1 MHYWFIMFMRNIIPS
16 VVICFCLIGC
26 PESSDYPG
34 EFPGEH
40 PEDPNYYENE
50 LLTKITD
57 ALNKGEDINKIS
69 EYRSTYLHLAA
80 GSNYRKCLRLL
91 LDNGADVNF
100 RDTRNEATPLH
111 EAVSFSKLAAVKILL
126 ENGADLEAKNRFGW
140 TPIMKF
146 FFGSHGHQLDV
157 LSYLIEVGA
166 NLDARNSYGSSV
178 LHLSAHYGSADEIEL
193 LIASGAKI
201 NSVST
206 NFGNIPL
213 HVAVEVG
220 RLEISELL
228 LQNGSNVNARNNQG
242 NTPLSIALH
251 HGDPDRYT
259 PKIRRKMAKLIRS
272 YGGIE

>member
-1 MHYWFIMFMRNIIPS
+1 MHYWFIIFMRKIILA
-16 VVICFCLIGC
+16 VAICFCLIGC
-26 PESSDYPG
+26 PESSDYPE

-50 LLTKITD
+50 LLAKITD
-57 ALNKGEDINKIS
+57 ALNKGEDLDKEFDKHGLS
-69 EYRSTYLHLAA
+69 YLHMAA
-80 GSNYRKCLRLL
+80 GYSSRKCLKLL
-91 LDNGADVNF
+91 LDNGVDINI
-100 RDTRNEATPLH
+100 RNSKGQTPLH
-111 EAVSFSKLAAVKILL
+111 CAAMFNQLSAIKFLL
-126 ENGADLEAKNRFGW
+126 KYGADMEAKDMFGH
-140 TPIMKF
+140 TPIFSF
-146 FFGSHGHQLDV
+146 FQRSHHGDLEV
-157 LSYLIEVGA
+157 LSFLIKEGA
-166 NLDARNSYGSSV
+166 NLEARDDFGSSV

>member
-1 MHYWFIMFMRNIIPS
+1 
-16 VVICFCLIGC
+16 VVAICFCLIGC
-26 PESSDYPG
+26 PESSDYPE

-111 EAVSFSKLAAVKILL
+111 SAVSFSKLAAVKILL

-140 TPIMKF
+140 TPIMGF

-178 LHLSAHYGSADEIEL
+178 LHLSVYNGTVDEVKL
-193 LIASGAKI
+193 LITSGAKI
-201 NSVST
+201 NGISNS
-206 NFGNIPL
+206 GDIPL
-213 HVAVEVG
+213 HGAVALG
-220 RLEISELL
+220 RIDIAELL
-228 LQNGSNVNARNNQG
+228 LQNGSDVNARDNQG
-242 NTPLSIALH
+242 WTPLYVALH
-251 HGDPDRYT
+251 QSDPDRT
-259 PKIRRKMAKLIRS
+259 NPRSRRKMAKLIRS